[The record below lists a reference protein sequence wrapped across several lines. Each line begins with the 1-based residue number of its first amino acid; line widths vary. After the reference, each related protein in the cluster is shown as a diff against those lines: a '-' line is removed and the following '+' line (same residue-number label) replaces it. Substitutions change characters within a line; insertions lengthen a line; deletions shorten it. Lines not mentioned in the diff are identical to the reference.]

1 MNSDFYARVAF
12 NPYNIFSETAG
23 NTPIKDLIQYL
34 SDRLNEQGF
43 ETRVGEITG
52 QTDYRQNICFL
63 IMPWEDGTG
72 FNSETDG
79 IFPYC
84 GFDYRSEDGVISACQ
99 ASFGLVNYDA
109 STQSF
114 TRLTDVLSKNLVY
127 GNNNLL
133 PGIYRNSPTSSSESR
148 IYFNHTESINNAYM
162 NTTILFQVRGS
173 LVEKHRVYD
182 ISAASVNYSGDS
194 ASYPFS
200 PRVLIGSFKDT
211 FDNSYKKGIMSFID
225 NYDNPSIRLQ
235 IVDNNTIYPYL
246 GGYIQCEYRNSGYKR
261 NNYAN
266 LVPLGTNGFIVNEL
280 YIAYLHR
287 DDSTIMSLP
296 RLYTC
301 NDSMSIFCDTTITL
315 SGIEYEVSY
324 IVKPE
329 LIDCVLFRVKN

>member
-23 NTPIKDLIQYL
+23 NTPIKDFIQYL

-52 QTDYRQNICFL
+52 QTDYKQNICFL
-63 IMPWEDGTG
+63 IMPWEDGTK
-72 FNSETDG
+72 FDSETDG
-79 IFPYC
+79 VFPYY
-84 GFDYRSEDGVISACQ
+84 GFDYRSEVGVISKCQ

-114 TRLTDVLSKNLVY
+114 TRLTDILSKNLIY
-127 GNNNLL
+127 GPNLL
-133 PGIYRNSPTSSSESR
+133 PGIYRYRPTSSSESR
-148 IYFNHTESINNAYM
+148 IYFYSNENSYSIYVNN
-162 NTTILFQVRGS
+162 TILFQVRGA
-173 LVEKHRVYD
+173 LVERHNVYD
-182 ISAASVNYSGDS
+182 ISAFVVDYIGDS

-225 NYDNPSIRLQ
+225 NSENPSIRLQ

-246 GGYIQCEYRNSGYKR
+246 GGNFQSEYRNSGYKR

-280 YIAYLHR
+280 YIAYLHK

-301 NDSMSIFCDTTITL
+301 NDNMSIFSDTTITL
-315 SGIEYEVSY
+315 NGIEYEVSY

-329 LIDCVLFRVKN
+329 TMDCVLFRVKN